1 MNFARPRSR
10 RLNPAAL
17 RLPLIALI
25 DVVLFLLFY
34 FIIAGNLAA
43 EEGELASTLKASNG
57 GSSGANSLLQA
68 PMIEVRSEGGKPR
81 FVLGSRALESQD
93 ALGAVLS
100 QLPKDPG
107 VMIKA
112 DPDAPVE
119 FTAAAMQ
126 AASDAGFTKITF
138 VTRTR

>member
-1 MNFARPRSR
+1 MNFARQQSR
-10 RLNPAAL
+10 RLDPASM

-34 FIIAGNLAA
+34 FIVAGNLAA
-43 EEGELASTLKASNG
+43 EEGELASTLKT
-57 GSSGANSLLQA
+57 SSGGNTGGNALLQA
-68 PMIEVRSEGGKPR
+68 PLIEVKSQNGRPR
-81 FVLGSRALESQD
+81 FLLGARALETQE
-93 ALGAVLS
+93 ALGSVLV

-107 VMIKA
+107 VLIKA

-126 AASDAGFTKITF
+126 AASDAGFTKVTF